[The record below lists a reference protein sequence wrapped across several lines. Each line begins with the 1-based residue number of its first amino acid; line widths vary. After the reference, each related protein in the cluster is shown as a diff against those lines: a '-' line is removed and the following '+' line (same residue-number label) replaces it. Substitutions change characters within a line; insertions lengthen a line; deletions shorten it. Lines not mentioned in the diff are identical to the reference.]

1 MDIDIKNLITKKNIG
16 FYCNDI
22 LLANGKFA
30 TILLI
35 LTYAKVLL
43 QSNDSNKVKYFTP
56 WNSWWLQKK
65 ANATLK

>member
-1 MDIDIKNLITKKNIG
+1 MDIDIKNFITKKNIG

-43 QSNDSNKVKYFTP
+43 QSNDKIIRLSILLLGILGGCNEK
-56 WNSWWLQKK
+56 S
-65 ANATLK
+65 